1 MIVSYSCPQ
10 IFNEKTLKNI
20 NNLKIEIVNFHPGIL
35 PKYRGLFTNYYSLK
49 NNETNVGITFH
60 KINHKID
67 AGDIIS
73 KLEIPIKKDDTVYS
87 LYKKIYKSEDSLYF
101 IKNCLEKYEDI
112 KINKLSLGKNAK
124 YNSYP
129 KFFDIIKYRLKKF

>member
-1 MIVSYSCPQ
+1 M
-10 IFNEKTLKNI
+10 
-20 NNLKIEIVNFHPGIL
+20 
-35 PKYRGLFTNYYSLK
+35 
-49 NNETNVGITFH
+49 
-60 KINHKID
+60 
-67 AGDIIS
+67 
-73 KLEIPIKKDDTVYS
+73 IPIKKDDTVYS

-129 KFFDIIKYRLKKF
+129 KFFDITLFFNIIC